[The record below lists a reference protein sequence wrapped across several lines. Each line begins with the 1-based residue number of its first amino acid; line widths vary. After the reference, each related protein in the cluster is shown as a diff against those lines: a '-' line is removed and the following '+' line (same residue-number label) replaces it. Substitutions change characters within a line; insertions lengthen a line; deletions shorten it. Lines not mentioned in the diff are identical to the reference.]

1 MSNIRSIPLIFIF
14 LSLFLMILSKAF
26 CAESD
31 WSIGVYGGKY
41 FDTEPGAFADSRTNY
56 LNQFIIALTASRTVW
71 RAEAY
76 PLSLEIDG
84 MIGHQFGL
92 ATLQEIAIVPVLR
105 WSGFPWN
112 KILQT
117 SFRFGTF
124 APSYTTMISP
134 LERGP
139 TNKGSQILNFLV
151 IELGFSLP
159 QMKSEEVFLRLH
171 HRSALNDFLNDYGA
185 NGEDFTTLGYRQ
197 FF

>member
-76 PLSLEIDG
+76 PLSLEVDG
-84 MIGHQFGL
+84 MIGQQFGL
-92 ATLQEIAIVPVLR
+92 ETLQEIATEINESIKTIISRKGYAVKHLR
-105 WSGFPWN
+105 
-112 KILQT
+112 KRLQELYAE
-117 SFRFGTF
+117 F
-124 APSYTTMISP
+124 
-134 LERGP
+134 
-139 TNKGSQILNFLV
+139 NNF
-151 IELGFSLP
+151 
-159 QMKSEEVFLRLH
+159 
-171 HRSALNDFLNDYGA
+171 
-185 NGEDFTTLGYRQ
+185 
-197 FF
+197 